1 MKAKLLKL
9 AQPFTQKLIVSK
21 AQIWRC
27 LIQTPFYAC
36 IPIYFILLAFFSHQ
50 DYFSVQIFKVC
61 YEIFLVILYIALIY
75 FILVFLPTYFVQLLL
90 RKYQVLYFFSIM
102 AYALLFTVVVPSLI
116 IILNTTQ
123 INIIPLRFFVLL
135 CFFSLT
141 FTVTNWILLVR
152 TVNKSKTCSKLK
164 FTN

>member
-1 MKAKLLKL
+1 MKAKFLKL

-27 LIQTPFYAC
+27 LVQTPFYAS
-36 IPIYFILLAFFSHQ
+36 IPIYFIFVAFFAP
-50 DYFSVQIFKVC
+50 DNYFSIEIFKVF
-61 YEIFLVILYIALIY
+61 YEMFLVILYIAVIY
-75 FILVFLPTYFVQLLL
+75 FILVFFPTYLA
-90 RKYQVLYFFSIM
+90 QVLLKKYNVLNFFSIM

-116 IILNTTQ
+116 IILNTAQ

-141 FTVTNWILLVR
+141 FALTNWILLVR
-152 TVNKSKTCSKLK
+152 TANKSKTCSKLK
-164 FTN
+164 FPN